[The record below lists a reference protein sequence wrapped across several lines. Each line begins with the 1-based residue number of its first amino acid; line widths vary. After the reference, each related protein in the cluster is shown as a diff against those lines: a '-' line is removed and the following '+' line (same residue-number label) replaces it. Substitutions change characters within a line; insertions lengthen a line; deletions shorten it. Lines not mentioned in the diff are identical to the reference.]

1 MTSIRKIV
9 MTCGMMAFAGVLMA
23 QQADQSQAAANSAP
37 TTAQTQT
44 ARRHAPMDPA
54 REAKHMGKKLG
65 LTSDQVKQITPILAD
80 RQQQM
85 QGLRA
90 DTALSQTDRHAKFQS
105 IRHDSKNKI
114 EALLND
120 QQKQQ
125 FEQMQA
131 ARRNHR
137 QSAPQAQ

>member
-1 MTSIRKIV
+1 MNSIRKIV

-23 QQADQSQAAANSAP
+23 QQADQSQAAPSNAP
-37 TTAQTQT
+37 TAQTQT
-44 ARRHAPMDPA
+44 ARRHAEPSPA
-54 REAKHMGKKLG
+54 REAKHLGKKLG
-65 LTSDQVKQITPILAD
+65 LTKDQVTQITPILAD

-90 DTALSQTDRHAKFQS
+90 DTSLAQADRRAKFQS
-105 IRHDSKNKI
+105 IRDDSKNKI

-125 FEQMQA
+125 FEQMQQ

>member
-1 MTSIRKIV
+1 MNSIRKIA

-23 QQADQSQAAANSAP
+23 QQADQTQAAPSNAP
-37 TTAQTQT
+37 TAQTQT
-44 ARRHAPMDPA
+44 ARRHEAPNPA
-54 REAKHMGKKLG
+54 REAKHLGKKLG
-65 LTSDQVKQITPILAD
+65 LSSDQVAQLKPIFAD
-80 RQQQM
+80 RDQQM

-90 DTALSQTDRHAKFQS
+90 DATLSQTDRRAKFQS
-105 IRHDSKNKI
+105 IRDDSKNKI

-125 FEQMQA
+125 FEQMQQ